1 METTKNEMTDYSK
14 IFFNKLGNYLD
25 VKIYYYGSIQRND
38 YFPKSSDID
47 VALFTDNINSTITK
61 LQTFLNVDKST
72 IKSFIWR
79 VNYDNSLVKGYKI
92 MYKEP
97 ENELTVEFSIYDEK
111 YKDAILKEHNS
122 KRDLPFYATYALV
135 IIKFLF
141 YTLNILPKEWFVYLK
156 NVILT
161 KLVFLKED
169 DFVVL

>member
-1 METTKNEMTDYSK
+1 METTRNKMDAYSK
-14 IFFNKLGNYLD
+14 TFFFKLGNYLD

-111 YKDAILKEHNS
+111 YKDGILKEQ
-122 KRDLPFYATYALV
+122 
-135 IIKFLF
+135 
-141 YTLNILPKEWFVYLK
+141 
-156 NVILT
+156 
-161 KLVFLKED
+161 
-169 DFVVL
+169 